1 MGFDSISPG
10 AASMANEPAKAYRT
24 QQVMSASPQKLVL
37 MVFDHIVAG
46 CKARDSKRA
55 SSGLATLIDALDFE
69 AGDIATGLFRLYRYA
84 MERVKQNQFDEALAI
99 LEPLRDTW
107 AQATLGQGQ

>member
-1 MGFDSISPG
+1 MGFDSVPSGTVPL
-10 AASMANEPAKAYRT
+10 SNEPLKVYRT
-24 QQVMSASPQKLVL
+24 QQVMSSSPQRLVL

-46 CKARDSKRA
+46 CKARDAKRA

-84 MERVKQNQFDEALAI
+84 MERVKQNQFDEALSV
-99 LEPLRDTW
+99 LEPLRDSW